1 MWSARM
7 FAEDVSQVTFLFIKY
22 KQAICPTRENAGEGV
37 AV

>member
-1 MWSARM
+1 M

-22 KQAICPTRENAGEGV
+22 NQAICPTRENAGEGV